1 MDATTL
7 TTFINEVGFP
17 IVVCIAL
24 FYTQRESN
32 KNMAKVLDEFKEV
45 IKDGYFN
52 QEAIRLVH
60 LRSDPNMQTPE
71 KQDSIIKQMDAIAAL
86 SEYLR
91 VQEHLCEQA
100 AKQLE
105 ADEEFRAE
113 LAQEE
118 VEA

>member
-1 MDATTL
+1 MSLSHIEQLDAAIHANRKTV
-7 TTFINEVGFP
+7 ERGK
-17 IVVCIAL
+17 AL
-24 FYTQRESN
+24 ARLLGN
-32 KNMAKVLDEFKEV
+32 KDFKEV

-91 VQEHLCEQA
+91 VQEHLCDQA

-118 VEA
+118 VE

>member
-1 MDATTL
+1 MSLSHIEQLDAAIRSNRKTV
-7 TTFINEVGFP
+7 ERGK
-17 IVVCIAL
+17 AL
-24 FYTQRESN
+24 ARLLVN
-32 KNMAKVLDEFKEV
+32 KDFKEV

-71 KQDSIIKQMDAIAAL
+71 KQESIIKQMDAIAAL

-118 VEA
+118 VEE

>member
-1 MDATTL
+1 MSLSHIEQLDAA
-7 TTFINEVGFP
+7 I
-17 IVVCIAL
+17 
-24 FYTQRESN
+24 RSN
-32 KNMAKVLDEFKEV
+32 KKNVERGKAMARLLSNKDFKEV
-45 IKDGYFN
+45 ILVGYFE

-60 LRSDPNMQTPE
+60 LRSDPNMQTAE
-71 KQDSIIKQMDAIAAL
+71 KQESIIKQMDAIAAL

-118 VEA
+118 VE